1 MPRGP
6 GVARRVLPASPVL
19 RALTGV
25 TLVNTFGNG
34 LFYTTSALFFTRSVG
49 LTPAQLGLGLA
60 IAGLC
65 GVAAGPPLGW
75 LADRWNA
82 RGVLMAALAA
92 EGVAMLG
99 YTRVHSFAV
108 FLPLVCVITFL
119 DRGGSGVRNAL
130 IGTTLP
136 AAERTYGRAYLR
148 AVTNVGIGTGAAL
161 AAVALQSGTRTA
173 YLMMVTAD
181 AATFLVGAA
190 LLVPLKVAGGPRPA
204 GPNAG
209 AAGRTAPRSALKD
222 LPYLLITGLNGLLSL
237 QLGLLQIGLPLWVV
251 RATHAPRLTVSA
263 VLVLNTA
270 MVVLWQVRA
279 SRGTEDPRRAARI
292 SAAGPG
298 CCWPSPASHTGAR
311 TGCPPWRPWRC

>member
-1 MPRGP
+1 
-6 GVARRVLPASPVL
+6 LPC
-19 RALTGV
+19 R
-25 TLVNTFGNG
+25 
-34 LFYTTSALFFTRSVG
+34 
-49 LTPAQLGLGLA
+49 PA
-60 IAGLC
+60 
-65 GVAAGPPLGW
+65 
-75 LADRWNA
+75 
-82 RGVLMAALAA
+82 
-92 EGVAMLG
+92 
-99 YTRVHSFAV
+99 
-108 FLPLVCVITFL
+108 
-119 DRGGSGVRNAL
+119 
-130 IGTTLP
+130 
-136 AAERTYGRAYLR
+136 AYLR